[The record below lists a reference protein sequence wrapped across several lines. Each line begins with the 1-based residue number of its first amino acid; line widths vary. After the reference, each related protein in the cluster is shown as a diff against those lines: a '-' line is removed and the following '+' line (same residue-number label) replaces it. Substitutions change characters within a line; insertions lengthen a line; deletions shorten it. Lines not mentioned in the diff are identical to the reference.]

1 MKIFIT
7 RSIPSEGIEML
18 KSHPNVE
25 LDIYEEDKKIPR
37 EVLLERVKGA
47 DIILSILTEKMDA
60 ELMDAAGNQ
69 LKMIANYA
77 VGFNN
82 IDLEAAKERGITVT
96 NAPGE
101 EIGLTVAEHTIALM
115 LGLAHRM
122 VEGDDFARAGKYEA
136 WGPKMMLGTD
146 MHHKTIGIIGAGR
159 IGSQVAKQLHHGFDM
174 KVVYTNQEA
183 NTEIEEE
190 LGATRME
197 LEDLLKEAD
206 FVSLHVPLL
215 ESTKHLISED
225 QLKMMKKTAFLV
237 NTARGPVVDELALVK
252 ALEGGEIAGAALDVF
267 ECEPLIDCNPDDTHE
282 LRKLKNVILTPHIAS
297 ATIETRQA
305 MSRQAAKNIIAFIDG
320 KDVPNKV
327 G

>member
-1 MKIFIT
+1 MKVFVT
-7 RSIPSEGIEML
+7 RNIPSDGIEML
-18 KSHPNVE
+18 KNHPNIE

-37 EVLLERVKGA
+37 EILLERVKGA
-47 DIILSILTEKMDA
+47 DIIISILTEKMDA
-60 ELMDAAGNQ
+60 EVMDTAGDQ

-82 IDLEAAKERGITVT
+82 IDLEASKERGIVVT
-96 NAPGE
+96 NAPTD
-101 EIGLTVAEHTIALM
+101 EIGFTVAEHTISLM
-115 LGLAHRM
+115 LALAHRV
-122 VEGDDFARAGKYEA
+122 VEGDYFARAGKYEA
-136 WGPKMMLGTD
+136 WGPEMMLGID
-146 MHHKTIGIIGAGR
+146 MHHKTVGIIGAGR
-159 IGSQVAKQLHHGFDM
+159 IGSQVARQLHNGFDM
-174 KVVYTNQEA
+174 KVIYTNQEA
-183 NTEIEEE
+183 NAEIEEE

-215 ESTKHLISED
+215 ESTKHLISEP

-252 ALEGGEIAGAALDVF
+252 ALEAGEIAGAGIDVF

-282 LRKLKNVILTPHIAS
+282 LRKLKNVIMTPHIAS

-305 MSRQAAKNIIAFIDG
+305 MSRQVAKNVIAFIEG
-320 KDVPNKV
+320 ENIPNKV
-327 G
+327 N